1 MGVGSTEPKVQVLN
15 ALDRHLALIGFMG
28 AGKTTLAEAVAARI
42 GRRAVDADRLLEGR
56 AQISISAFFAQRGET
71 EFRVAEASLA
81 RETFRQSPPAVVAL
95 GGGAVKT
102 PEVQTALRKHAF
114 TVLVDVDVE
123 TAWERSKDTDR
134 PNAQDESVFRR
145 LYEERQPLY
154 RGAADAVANDTD
166 GVILAAAGIHHEL
179 GALERL
185 GELVPGSGPVALVAD
200 STVMGIYGPTAQT
213 ALGDRLQSTHELPS
227 GETAKQLHVIERLWS
242 ELRLDREGTVVALG
256 GGALTDAAG
265 LAAALYLRGVPWVV
279 VPTTLVGQVDASIGG
294 KTAID
299 IPEGKNLVGA
309 FHWPARVVIDEALLE
324 TLPERERRQGEAE
337 RIKTELLAG
346 RPLDVRAAAAY
357 KASVCLRDPH
367 DRAERRWL
375 NLGHTFAHALEAAAD
390 FDLPH
395 GEAVALGLLAA
406 LRLSGRDT
414 APVVEA
420 LDPQPVQV
428 DRERAWEALQR
439 DKKRTGDE
447 INLVLLGDDG
457 PYVEAR
463 SPDEVRAALDT
474 LIV

>member
-1 MGVGSTEPKVQVLN
+1 VGLTEKPLN
-15 ALDRHLALIGFMG
+15 ALDRHVALIGFMG

-42 GRRAVDADRLLEGR
+42 GRRVVDADRLLEGR
-56 AQISISAFFAQRGET
+56 AQISIGAFFAQRGET
-71 EFRVAEASLA
+71 EFRIAEASIV

-95 GGGAVKT
+95 GGGAIKT
-102 PEVQTALRKHAF
+102 PEVQSALLERAF
-114 TVLVDVDVE
+114 TVLVEVDID

-134 PNAQDESVFRR
+134 PNAQDERVFRR

-154 RGAADAVANDTD
+154 RGAADAVADDAD

-185 GELVPGSGPVALVAD
+185 GELVPGTGPVALVAD
-200 STVMGIYGPTAQT
+200 STVMGIYGPAAQT

-227 GETAKQLHVIERLWS
+227 GEAAKQLHVIEQLWS
-242 ELRLDREGTVVALG
+242 ELRLDRGGTIVALG
-256 GGALTDAAG
+256 GGSLTDAAG
-265 LAAALYLRGVPWVV
+265 LAAAMYLRGVPWVA
-279 VPTTLVGQVDASIGG
+279 VPTTLVGQVDAGIGG

-299 IPEGKNLVGA
+299 IPQGKNLVGA

-357 KASVCLRDPH
+357 KAALCLRDPH
-367 DRAERRWL
+367 DRGVRQWL
-375 NLGHTFAHALEAAAD
+375 NLGHTFAHGLEAAAD

-414 APVVEA
+414 APVTEA
-420 LDPQPVQV
+420 LDPQPVKV

-439 DKKRTGDE
+439 DKKRTGDD

-463 SPDEVRAALDT
+463 SADEVRAALDT
-474 LIV
+474 LIRD

>member
-1 MGVGSTEPKVQVLN
+1 MALN

-28 AGKTTLAEAVAARI
+28 AGKTTLADAVARRI
-42 GRRAVDADRLLEGR
+42 GRRAVDADRQLEGR

-71 EFRVAEASLA
+71 EFRVAEASLV
-81 RETFRQSPPAVVAL
+81 RETLRQSPPAVVAL

-102 PEVQTALRKHAF
+102 PEVQAALRERAF
-114 TVLVDVDVE
+114 TVLVEVDVD
-123 TAWERSKDTDR
+123 TAWARSKDTDR
-134 PNAQDESVFRR
+134 PNAQDEGRFRK

-154 RGAADAVANDTD
+154 RSAADAVASDTD

-200 STVMGIYGPTAQT
+200 STVMGIYGPEAQT

-227 GETAKQLHVIERLWS
+227 GEVAKQLQVVEGLWS
-242 ELRLDREGTVVALG
+242 ELRLDRGGTIVAFG
-256 GGALTDAAG
+256 GGALTDTAG
-265 LAAALYLRGVPWVV
+265 LAAAMYLRGIPWVA
-279 VPTTLVGQVDASIGG
+279 VPTTLVGQVDAGIGG

-299 IPEGKNLVGA
+299 ITQGKNLVGA

-357 KASVCLRDPH
+357 KASLCLQDPH
-367 DRAERRWL
+367 DRGVRQWL
-375 NLGHTFAHALEAAAD
+375 NLGHTFAHGLEAAAD

-414 APVVEA
+414 APVVDA

-428 DRERAWEALQR
+428 DRDRAWEALLR
-439 DKKRTGDE
+439 DKKRTGAD

-474 LIV
+474 LIL